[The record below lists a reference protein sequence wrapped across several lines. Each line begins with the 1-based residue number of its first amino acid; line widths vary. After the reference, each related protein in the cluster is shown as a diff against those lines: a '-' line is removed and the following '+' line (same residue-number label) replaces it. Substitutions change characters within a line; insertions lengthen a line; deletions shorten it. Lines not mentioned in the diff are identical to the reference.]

1 MIAATEKVEK
11 GVEQKDFSVYFEAI
25 FEFGAVSL
33 LAANN
38 PLIVDIID
46 DLLPSFQ
53 RIIFLSFNYRK
64 DDIQDSVDFCRKM
77 ISCMETRDENRGDQV
92 LRDYFLQEK
101 EIAIEALKTLQAS

>member
-1 MIAATEKVEK
+1 MITATEKVEK
-11 GVEQKDFSVYFEAI
+11 GVAQKDFSVYFEAI

-38 PLIVDIID
+38 PLIVGIID
-46 DLLPSFQ
+46 DLLPGFK

-64 DDIQDSVDFCRKM
+64 DDIKDSVDFCKKM
-77 ISCMETRDENRGDQV
+77 INCLEKRDEDKGEQV

-101 EIAIEALKTLQAS
+101 EIALEAINAL